1 MGQVNELKNFSRGQI
16 DVALMKIGQDA
27 GMGTAEGINAWLQGD
42 LIIQKLLS
50 FSKNEHGHYVFT
62 ITGLD
67 LTGKKEI
74 ARMEKGNFRLSNYA
88 RQILTSINAD
98 SYDAK
103 HRLEDGREY
112 NIVLVPGCEVEKN
125 RMTAN
130 IQKYARSFGYEVPF
144 AGVIPRIREAVS
156 DKQMEQMNIWYIAC
170 LHMPI
175 KDADGDPHVLDADRN
190 DDGRWL
196 YTYWD
201 YPDHQ
206 WDDYGAFA
214 FLVLAS

>member
-16 DVALMKIGQDA
+16 DA
-27 GMGTAEGINAWLQGD
+27 T
-42 LIIQKLLS
+42 
-50 FSKNEHGHYVFT
+50 SKNEHGHYVFT

-74 ARMEKGNFRLSNYA
+74 ARMEKGNFRLSDYA
-88 RQILTSINAD
+88 RQTLTSINAD
-98 SYDAK
+98 SYNAN
-103 HRLEDGREY
+103 HRLEDGKEY
-112 NIVLVPGCEVEKN
+112 NIVLVPGREVKKN

-175 KDADGDPHVLDADRN
+175 KDTDGDPLVLGVYRHG
-190 DDGRWL
+190 DGRWL
-196 YTYWD
+196 YTYWGNPD
-201 YPDHQ
+201 YQ
-206 WDDYGAFA
+206 WYGYGAFA

>member
-16 DVALMKIGQDA
+16 DAALMKIGQDA
-27 GMGTAEGINAWLQGD
+27 D
-42 LIIQKLLS
+42 LYNKLVDRI
-50 FSKNEHGHYVFT
+50 SKNEHGHYVFT

-74 ARMEKGNFRLSNYA
+74 ARMEKGNFRLSDYA
-88 RQILTSINAD
+88 RQTLTSINAD
-98 SYDAK
+98 SYNAN
-103 HRLEDGREY
+103 HRLEDGKEY
-112 NIVLVPGCEVEKN
+112 NIVLVPGREVKKN

-175 KDADGDPHVLDADRN
+175 KDTDGDPSVLGVRRHGV
-190 DDGRWL
+190 GRCL
-196 YTYWD
+196 YAF
-201 YPDHQ
+201 
-206 WDDYGAFA
+206 WDDPDSQWRGHGAFA